1 MDVEHLND
9 HEQAVTVSGLVAAI
23 VTVLMFYVSLLIAP
37 DLSATA
43 VMLAVVFG
51 PPVLLVL
58 LGLGLVVRPGTG
70 RIGGGILVGVACT
83 AAVVLALAVFVL
95 PAMLPGEAWPD
106 CRSSPA
112 PVSVRGHFLVRTVGD
127 RVARRGTPTRVN

>member
-1 MDVEHLND
+1 MDVEDLND

-23 VTVLMFYVSLLIAP
+23 ATVLMLYVSLLIAP
-37 DLSATA
+37 DLSDGG

-58 LGLGLVVRPGTG
+58 LGLGLVVRPDTG

-83 AAVVLALAVFVL
+83 AAVVLVLAVFVL
-95 PAMLPGEAWPD
+95 PGIITEA
-106 CRSSPA
+106 
-112 PVSVRGHFLVRTVGD
+112 
-127 RVARRGTPTRVN
+127 